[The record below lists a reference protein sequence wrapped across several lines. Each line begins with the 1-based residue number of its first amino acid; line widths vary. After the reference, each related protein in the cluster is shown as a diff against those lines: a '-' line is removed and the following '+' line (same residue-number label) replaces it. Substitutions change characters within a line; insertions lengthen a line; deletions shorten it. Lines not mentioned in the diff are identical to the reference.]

1 MNRLKD
7 LTVLQAVQLT
17 AAVLAGL
24 LVLLLLVGAV
34 WAMRLPPAPV
44 VLPSADSLQAA
55 VISLPEPGSDS
66 LYLTGRPEEPGSQV
80 SPDAL
85 SVMAA
90 RPLFWQERRPVPEA
104 DEAQVEERV
113 VSRPS
118 ELDKVELTGVYFA
131 GEASG
136 ITVRL
141 SGKRQ
146 RVAIGEELLGWTLES
161 VKPDAVRFTN
171 AGQERIIQ
179 LEHQQGSSTRK
190 SAPVQIPAAPEQ
202 PLVAPAQTPNQ

>member
-55 VISLPEPGSDS
+55 VAVLPEPGTDEV
-66 LYLTGRPEEPGSQV
+66 YLTGYSTV
-80 SPDAL
+80 SLGDEVDL
-85 SVMAA
+85 SESLISHPVDETVSMMAA
-90 RPLFWQERRPVPEA
+90 RPLFWEGRRPVQ
-104 DEAQVEERV
+104 DGGDTTVEETATVR
-113 VSRPS
+113 SN

-136 ITVRL
+136 VIVR
-141 SGKRQ
+141 SGGQRQ
-146 RVAIGEELLGWTLES
+146 RLAVGGELLGWRLES
-161 VKPDAVRFTN
+161 VSPDSVRFTK
-171 AGQERIIQ
+171 AGQEKIIQ
-179 LEHQQGSSTRK
+179 LEHGRGSST
-190 SAPVQIPAAPEQ
+190 SQSIPVEASVTPE
-202 PLVAPAQTPNQ
+202 